1 MDKLVL
7 FLLVSLIIITVLLLV
22 NEFKKEQFKDLDLN
36 ESDKLLT
43 VFDVLNFLGNVGLP
57 IELQLSYA
65 STILAEDETRQ
76 PEIDNFLKLIKNGTL
91 SIDGDKDS
99 DVLDYIENIKG
110 IKVKYVGLPSS
121 LNYLLANVH
130 AMKIFDAYDE
140 FNYRKLYH
148 MRKK

>member
-22 NEFKKEQFKDLDLN
+22 NEFKKEQFEDLDLN
-36 ESDKLLT
+36 ENDKLLT
-43 VFDVLNFLGNVGLP
+43 IFDVFNFLGNVGLP

-65 STILAEDETRQ
+65 STILAEDKTRQ
-76 PEIDNFLKLIKNGTL
+76 PEIDNFFKLIKNGTL
-91 SIDGDKDS
+91 NIDS
-99 DVLDYIENIKG
+99 DVLDYIENIKD
-110 IKVKYVGLPSS
+110 IKVKYVGLPNS

-130 AMKIFDAYDE
+130 AMKLFDAYNE